1 MMNINRILDAI
12 PHRYPFLLVDR
23 ILELEARR
31 RVVAIKNVTFN
42 EPFFPGHFPGA
53 PVMPGVLIIESL
65 AQAGA
70 VLLLHDMPD
79 RDSKLIY
86 FTGIDKA
93 RFRRTVQPGDQ
104 LRLSL
109 EVVKLRSNACKMRGV
124 AEVDGEMA
132 AQAEILSALVDRE
145 SAR

>member
-1 MMNINRILDAI
+1 
-12 PHRYPFLLVDR
+12 
-23 ILELEARR
+23 
-31 RVVAIKNVTFN
+31 
-42 EPFFPGHFPGA
+42 
-53 PVMPGVLIIESL
+53 
-65 AQAGA
+65 
-70 VLLLHDMPD
+70 MPD

>member
-1 MMNINRILDAI
+1 MDINRILDAI

-23 ILELEARR
+23 IVELEARR

-109 EVVKLRSNACKMRGV
+109 EVLNLRSNACRMRGV

-145 SAR
+145 STR